1 MGFDLFPSH
10 SWQIRFLTL
19 TRRNKLPFIIIFIF
33 FYSNILNITYFEE
46 FLKERAEGRAESVL
60 KLICRLKSCNLKFES
75 TTSIVK
81 STWRH
86 FPIYLD
92 RYSEDRQFKLRIF
105 NISSDGI
112 SATFRLFNLR
122 RFLCINPCLLLVL
135 VTGSSLD

>member
-33 FYSNILNITYFEE
+33 FYSNILNITYFDE

-75 TTSIVK
+75 TTSIVTQHGVIFQ
-81 STWRH
+81 STL
-86 FPIYLD
+86 I
-92 RYSEDRQFKLRIF
+92 
-105 NISSDGI
+105 GI
-112 SATFRLFNLR
+112 VKIGSLNWGFSTS
-122 RFLCINPCLLLVL
+122 LLMEYQPPL
-135 VTGSSLD
+135 GSSISVGSFVLIHVCY